1 MRTHHY
7 YQLAKTVV
15 IWGKRGM
22 FGKLWY
28 QCPQTV
34 MANAK
39 KRQQAARRKVQAK
52 CPPLAVSPRL
62 KAKVKVS

>member
-1 MRTHHY
+1 MSSRCC
-7 YQLAKTVV
+7 QIAQTVA

-28 QCPQTV
+28 QCPGNV
-34 MANAK
+34 VANAK
-39 KRQQAARRKVQAK
+39 KRQQAARQKGQAK
-52 CPPLAVSPRL
+52 CPPLVVSPRL